1 LIARSTILNRD
12 TTDKTEGDKW
22 VYLDT
27 SNQQQGPF
35 STEEIRAWWLSGYF
49 HADLQIKK
57 VSEDN
62 FSALITRSE
71 IIAAPSTAATQY
83 NNNNATAG
91 HYAPQGHY
99 AAQDEYAGEAL
110 TPGDEEEYTQVA
122 YFNRL
127 NGRFGGTSGG
137 TYWDKKSLPTD
148 REGRLLAHY
157 MDIDAYQ
164 EAMRQRQYQKEMG
177 MLKDEDPLKKVRNKR
192 KVIEQFKKKKEDRK
206 KRRLIQM

>member
-1 LIARSTILNRD
+1 MSEA
-12 TTDKTEGDKW
+12 GD
-22 VYLDT
+22 
-27 SNQQQGPF
+27 
-35 STEEIRAWWLSGYF
+35 
-49 HADLQIKK
+49 AD
-57 VSEDN
+57 
-62 FSALITRSE
+62 
-71 IIAAPSTAATQY
+71 
-83 NNNNATAG
+83 
-91 HYAPQGHY
+91 
-99 AAQDEYAGEAL
+99 
-110 TPGDEEEYTQVA
+110 EEYTQVA

-164 EAMRQRQYQKEMG
+164 EGMRQRQYQKEMG
-177 MLKDEDPLKKVRNKR
+177 LLKDEDPLKKVKNKR